1 MLYDN
6 RFSFKFGEV
15 LPNFCYRI
23 DTDIPSRAL
32 LYLKN
37 GIPSSGGITNF
48 PALEK
53 IATINIPNIQ
63 ALRVFKYKMN
73 KKNTSLTGLLF
84 MFTDDKL
91 HILRQDNFTKLH
103 SLESNYSVEE
113 IKNKLSITQFENS
126 LIICCE
132 NKKPYMV
139 RVNEID
145 LTFSVVDYWENITNP
160 PVKGVSS
167 EYTYVGEDKTVFEWF
182 KRGTKIIFKSTVG
195 KVYNSNFIKGLTK
208 GRISIYGGEFY
219 IDKIEDIENT
229 QTFTTTQMIAPEI
242 ETPAENAADDDKKI
256 NILDIRFSE
265 NLFKDNG
272 YPAVCCYYAGRIIFG
287 NVAGNPSAIVSSR
300 VNDSLNFRSSLE
312 DNDGFT
318 TFIPDNE
325 LNTVKAL
332 IPHKSLLAMTDK
344 GVYSTLLNTVLTP
357 KESMFFQ
364 MPTPT
369 PKATT
374 GTYIKHQGALYY
386 VDTSDRIN
394 KFDDIGEDN
403 TYKSHEISIY
413 SQHLTKGVEKIYAAE
428 FLTNNFLGVD
438 KGNENNVFIHNS
450 QTDVSAWTRTDRK
463 SGIIEYTEIDNKLN
477 HFIVTGSNVEV
488 FTYSNTKVEPLEMKV
503 PYAIIN
509 LGPQLIPVFNT
520 KTTVGRLIINCF
532 GNADFIINEKRIKEQ
547 PFNSK
552 DNYYDLKKY
561 EFNLIGKNSLH
572 IKQTNNEKIEILSIS
587 AEIKGLKEVK

>member
-103 SLESNYSVEE
+103 SLESNYSIEE
-113 IKNKLSITQFENS
+113 INNKLSITQFENS

-145 LTFSVVDYWENITNP
+145 LTFTVVDYWENITNP

-167 EYTYVGEDKTVFEWF
+167 EYTHTGEDKTVFEWF
-182 KRGTKIIFKSTVG
+182 KRGTKIIFKSTIG
-195 KVYNSNFIKGLTK
+195 KVYNSDFIKGLTK

-219 IDKIEDIENT
+219 IDKIEDIENN
-229 QTFTTTQMIAPEI
+229 QIFTTTQMIAPEI
-242 ETPAENAADDDKKI
+242 EIPEENAPADNKKL
-256 NILDIRFSE
+256 NVLDIRFSE

-386 VDTSDRIN
+386 VDISDRIN

-413 SQHLTKGVEKIYAAE
+413 SQHLTKGVKKIYATE

-438 KGNENNVFIHNS
+438 TGISNNIFIHNLQS
-450 QTDVSAWTRTDRK
+450 DISAWTRIDRK

-477 HFIVTGSNVEV
+477 HFIVTDSNIEV
-488 FTYSNTKVEPLEMKV
+488 YVYSNTEVEPLEMKV
-503 PYAIIN
+503 PYISIN
-509 LGPQLIPVFNT
+509 LGAQLIPAYNI
-520 KTTVGRLIINCF
+520 KSSVGRLIINCF
-532 GNADFIINEKRIKEQ
+532 GNADFIINNKKIKEQ

-552 DNYYDLKKY
+552 DSYYDLKKY
-561 EFNLIGKNSLH
+561 EFNLIGENSLH

>member
-91 HILRQDNFTKLH
+91 HILRQDNFIKLH
-103 SLESNYSVEE
+103 SLESNYSIEE
-113 IKNKLSITQFENS
+113 INNKLSITQFENS

-145 LTFSVVDYWENITNP
+145 LTFTVVDYWENITNP

-167 EYTYVGEDKTVFEWF
+167 EYTHIGEDKTVFEWF
-182 KRGTKIIFKSTVG
+182 KRGTKIIFKSTIG
-195 KVYNSNFIKGLTK
+195 KVYNSDFIKGLIK

-219 IDKIEDIENT
+219 IDKIEDIENN
-229 QTFTTTQMIAPEI
+229 QIFTTTQMIAPEI
-242 ETPAENAADDDKKI
+242 ETPEENAPADDKKL
-256 NILDIRFSE
+256 NVLDIRFSE

-413 SQHLTKGVEKIYAAE
+413 SQHLTKGVKKIYATE

-438 KGNENNVFIHNS
+438 TGENSNVFIHNS
-450 QTDVSAWTRTDRK
+450 QTDVSAWTRTNRK
-463 SGIIEYTEIDNKLN
+463 SGLIEYTEIDNKLN
-477 HFIVTGSNVEV
+477 HFIVTDSSIEV
-488 FTYSNTKVEPLEMKV
+488 FTYSNTEVEPLEMKV

-509 LGPQLIPVFNT
+509 LGPQLIPIFNT

-532 GNADFIINEKRIKEQ
+532 GNADFIVNEKRIKEQ

-561 EFNLIGKNSLH
+561 EFNLIGKNSLY
-572 IKQTNNEKIEILSIS
+572 IKQTNNEKIEILSIC

>member
-15 LPNFCYRI
+15 LPNYCYRI

-103 SLESNYSVEE
+103 SLESNYSIEE
-113 IKNKLSITQFENS
+113 INNKLSITQFENS

-139 RVNEID
+139 RVNESN
-145 LTFSVVDYWENITNP
+145 LTFNVVDYWENITNP

-167 EYTYVGEDKTVFEWF
+167 EYVHTGEDKTVFEWF
-182 KRGTKIIFKSTVG
+182 KRGTKIIFKSTIG
-195 KVYNSNFIKGLTK
+195 KVYDSDFIKGLTK

-219 IDKIEDIENT
+219 IDKIEDIENS

-242 ETPAENAADDDKKI
+242 ETPPENAAADDKKI
-256 NILDIRFSE
+256 NVLDIRFSE

-287 NVAGNPSAIVSSR
+287 NVAGNPSAVVSSR

-394 KFDDIGEDN
+394 KFDDIGEEN

-413 SQHLTKGVEKIYAAE
+413 SQHLTKQVKKIYAAE
-428 FLTNNFLGVD
+428 FITNNFLGVD
-438 KGNENNVFIHNS
+438 TGNENNVFIHNS

-463 SGIIEYTEIDNKLN
+463 SGIIEYTEIDNILN
-477 HFIVTGSNVEV
+477 HFIVTSSGIEV
-488 FTYSNTKVEPLEMKV
+488 YIYSNINVEPLEMKV
-503 PYAIIN
+503 PYAVIN
-509 LGPQLIPVFNT
+509 TGPQLIPIFNVNA
-520 KTTVGRLIINCF
+520 TVGRLIINCF
-532 GNADFIINEKRIKEQ
+532 GNADFIINNKKIKER

-552 DNYYDLKKY
+552 DDYYDLKKY
-561 EFNLIGKNSLH
+561 EFNLIGGNSLH
-572 IKQTNNEKIEILSIS
+572 IKQMNSEKIEILSIS
-587 AEIKGLKEVK
+587 TEIKGLKEVK

>member
-6 RFSFKFGEV
+6 KYSFKFGEV
-15 LPNFCYRI
+15 LPNYCYRI

-53 IATINIPNIQ
+53 IATINIPNIK
-63 ALRVFKYKMN
+63 ALKIFKYKMN

-84 MFTDDKL
+84 LFTNSRL
-91 HILRQDNFTKLH
+91 HILRQDNFVELH
-103 SLESNYSVEE
+103 NLESNYSVDE
-113 IKNKLSITQFENS
+113 INNKLSITQFENS

-139 RVNEID
+139 RVNESN
-145 LTFSVVDYWENITNP
+145 LTFTVVDYWENITNP
-160 PVKGVSS
+160 PVKGVSA
-167 EYTYVGEDKTVFEWF
+167 EYTYTNDDKTVFEWF

-195 KVYNSNFIKGLTK
+195 KVYNSDFIKGLTK

-242 ETPAENAADDDKKI
+242 ETPAENAAADDKKI

-369 PKATT
+369 PKGTT

-386 VDTSDRIN
+386 VDISDRIN
-394 KFDDIGEDN
+394 KFDDIGEEN

-413 SQHLTKGVEKIYAAE
+413 SQHLTKGAQKIYATE

-438 KGNENNVFIHNS
+438 TGENSNVFIHNS
-450 QTDVSAWTRTDRK
+450 QTDVSAWTRTNRK
-463 SGIIEYTEIDNKLN
+463 SGIIEYIEIDNILN
-477 HFIVTGSNVEV
+477 HFIVKNSGIEV
-488 FTYSNTKVEPLEMKV
+488 YIYSNTEVEPIEMKI
-503 PYAIIN
+503 PYISLN
-509 LGPQLIPVFNT
+509 LGPQFIPAYNIN
-520 KTTVGRLIINCF
+520 TTVGRLILNCF
-532 GNADFIINEKRIKEQ
+532 GNADFVVNNKKIKEH

-552 DNYYDLKKY
+552 DNYYELRKY
-561 EFNLIGKNSLH
+561 EFNNIGENILH
-572 IKQTNNEKIEILSIS
+572 IKQTNTEKIEILSIS
-587 AEIKGLKEVK
+587 SEIKGIKEVK

>member
-103 SLESNYSVEE
+103 SLESNYSIEE
-113 IKNKLSITQFENS
+113 INNKLSITQFENS

-145 LTFSVVDYWENITNP
+145 LTFTVVDYWENITNP

-167 EYTYVGEDKTVFEWF
+167 EYTYTGEDKTVFEWF

-208 GRISIYGGEFY
+208 GRISIYGGEF
-219 IDKIEDIENT
+219 
-229 QTFTTTQMIAPEI
+229 
-242 ETPAENAADDDKKI
+242 
-256 NILDIRFSE
+256 
-265 NLFKDNG
+265 
-272 YPAVCCYYAGRIIFG
+272 
-287 NVAGNPSAIVSSR
+287 
-300 VNDSLNFRSSLE
+300 
-312 DNDGFT
+312 
-318 TFIPDNE
+318 
-325 LNTVKAL
+325 
-332 IPHKSLLAMTDK
+332 
-344 GVYSTLLNTVLTP
+344 
-357 KESMFFQ
+357 
-364 MPTPT
+364 
-369 PKATT
+369 
-374 GTYIKHQGALYY
+374 
-386 VDTSDRIN
+386 
-394 KFDDIGEDN
+394 
-403 TYKSHEISIY
+403 IY
-413 SQHLTKGVEKIYAAE
+413 
-428 FLTNNFLGVD
+428 
-438 KGNENNVFIHNS
+438 
-450 QTDVSAWTRTDRK
+450 
-463 SGIIEYTEIDNKLN
+463 
-477 HFIVTGSNVEV
+477 
-488 FTYSNTKVEPLEMKV
+488 
-503 PYAIIN
+503 
-509 LGPQLIPVFNT
+509 
-520 KTTVGRLIINCF
+520 
-532 GNADFIINEKRIKEQ
+532 
-547 PFNSK
+547 
-552 DNYYDLKKY
+552 
-561 EFNLIGKNSLH
+561 
-572 IKQTNNEKIEILSIS
+572 
-587 AEIKGLKEVK
+587 

>member
-103 SLESNYSVEE
+103 SLESNYSIEE
-113 IKNKLSITQFENS
+113 INNKLSITQFENS

-167 EYTYVGEDKTVFEWF
+167 EYTYTGEDKTVFEWF
-182 KRGTKIIFKSTVG
+182 KRGTKIIFKSTIG
-195 KVYNSNFIKGLTK
+195 KVYNSDFIKGLTK
-208 GRISIYGGEFY
+208 GRVSIYGGEFY
-219 IDKIEDIENT
+219 IDKIEDIENS

-242 ETPAENAADDDKKI
+242 EIPTENAVADDKKI
-256 NILDIRFSE
+256 NVLDIRFSE

-428 FLTNNFLGVD
+428 FLTNNFLGID

-463 SGIIEYTEIDNKLN
+463 SGIIEYIEIDNKLN
-477 HFIVTGSNVEV
+477 HFIVTGSSIEV

-509 LGPQLIPVFNT
+509 IGPQLIPVFNT

-532 GNADFIINEKRIKEQ
+532 GNADFIINEKKIKEQ

>member
-73 KKNTSLTGLLF
+73 KKNASLTGLLF

-145 LTFSVVDYWENITNP
+145 LTFSVVDYWKNITNP

-167 EYTYVGEDKTVFEWF
+167 EYVYTGISKEVFEWV
-182 KRGTKIIFKSTVG
+182 KRKDGRIIFTSTVQQ
-195 KVYNSNFIKGLTK
+195 VFDNNFLNGLLGGT
-208 GRISIYGGEFY
+208 ITIYGGTFRIEY
-219 IDKIEDIENT
+219 IEIGNFQKI
-229 QTFTTTQMIAPEI
+229 TTIQEVAPEI
-242 ETPAENAADDDKKI
+242 EPPPENTLPIDRII
-256 NILDIRFSE
+256 NVLDMRFSE
-265 NLFKDNG
+265 NLFKDDG
-272 YPAVCCYYAGRIIFG
+272 YPSICCYYAGRIIFG
-287 NVAGNPSAIVSSR
+287 NVGGNPSAIVSSR

-413 SQHLTKGVEKIYAAE
+413 SQHLTKGAKKIYAAE

-438 KGNENNVFIHNS
+438 TGENNNVFIHNLQS
-450 QTDVSAWTRTDRK
+450 DISAWTRTNRK

-477 HFIVTGSNVEV
+477 HFIVTSSNIEV
-488 FTYSNTKVEPLEMKV
+488 YIYSNTEVEPLEMKV
-503 PYAIIN
+503 PYISIN
-509 LGPQLIPVFNT
+509 LGPQLIPAYNI
-520 KTTVGRLIINCF
+520 KTNVGRLIINCF

-572 IKQTNNEKIEILSIS
+572 IKQTNNKKIEILSIS

>member
-103 SLESNYSVEE
+103 SLESNYSIEE
-113 IKNKLSITQFENS
+113 INNKLSITQFENS

-145 LTFSVVDYWENITNP
+145 LTFTVVDYWENITNP

-167 EYTYVGEDKTVFEWF
+167 EYTHTGEDKTVFEWF
-182 KRGTKIIFKSTVG
+182 KRGTKIIFKSTIG
-195 KVYNSNFIKGLTK
+195 KVYNSDFIKGLTK

-219 IDKIEDIENT
+219 IDKIEDIENN
-229 QTFTTTQMIAPEI
+229 QIFTTTQMIAPEI
-242 ETPAENAADDDKKI
+242 EIPEENAPADNKKL
-256 NILDIRFSE
+256 NVLDIRFSE

-413 SQHLTKGVEKIYAAE
+413 SQHLTKGVKKIYATE

-438 KGNENNVFIHNS
+438 TGENSNVFIHNS
-450 QTDVSAWTRTDRK
+450 QTDVSAWTRTNRK
-463 SGIIEYTEIDNKLN
+463 SGLIEYTEIDNKLN
-477 HFIVTGSNVEV
+477 HFIVTDSSIEV
-488 FTYSNTKVEPLEMKV
+488 FTYSNTEVEPLEMKV

-509 LGPQLIPVFNT
+509 LGPQLIPIFNT

-532 GNADFIINEKRIKEQ
+532 GNADFIVNEKRIKEQ

-561 EFNLIGKNSLH
+561 EFNLIGKNSLY
-572 IKQTNNEKIEILSIS
+572 IKQTNNEKIEILSIC